1 MYFIPLA
8 SAAIALIALIA
19 STYIVYQVFIAP
31 RFNPL
36 RNLCGPPVRGLW
48 GSHMSAVLE

>member
-8 SAAIALIALIA
+8 SAAVALIALIA
-19 STYIVYQVFIAP
+19 TYIVYQVFIAP

-48 GSHMSAVLE
+48 GSHMSGVLE